1 MSLPEAPVSGRRPM
15 ATGNEIVIEKRGNLT
30 VLNVKGDVTSASE
43 NLFNESYSGLDPAN
57 ENTLLIKFEENAYIN
72 SGGIAVLIQI
82 LAESQ
87 RKSQKVGLTGLSD
100 HFQKI
105 FKMVGITRF
114 AEIYPSVE
122 EAAQNLST

>member
-1 MSLPEAPVSGRRPM
+1 M
-15 ATGNEIVIEKRGNLT
+15 ATGNEIVIEKQGNLT
-30 VLNVKGDVTSASE
+30 VLNIKGDVTSASE
-43 NLFNESYSGLDPAN
+43 NAFNESYSGLDPAN
-57 ENTLLIKFEENAYIN
+57 ADTLLIKFEENAYIN

-87 RKSQKVGLTGLSD
+87 RKSQKVALTGLSD

-122 EAAQNLST
+122 EAAQNLSS

>member
-1 MSLPEAPVSGRRPM
+1 M

-87 RKSQKVGLTGLSD
+87 RKSQKVGLVGLSD

-105 FKMVGITRF
+105 FKMVGITKF

-122 EAAQNLST
+122 EAAQNLTN

>member
-1 MSLPEAPVSGRRPM
+1 M
-15 ATGNEIVIEKRGNLT
+15 ATGNEIVAEAQGNLT
-30 VLNVKGDVTSASE
+30 VLKVKGDVTSSSE
-43 NLFNESYSGLDPAN
+43 TAFNECYFGLDPAN
-57 ENTLLIKFEENAYIN
+57 ANTLLIKFEENAYIN

-87 RKSQKVGLTGLSD
+87 RKSQKVGLVGLSD

-122 EAAQNLST
+122 EAAKNLST